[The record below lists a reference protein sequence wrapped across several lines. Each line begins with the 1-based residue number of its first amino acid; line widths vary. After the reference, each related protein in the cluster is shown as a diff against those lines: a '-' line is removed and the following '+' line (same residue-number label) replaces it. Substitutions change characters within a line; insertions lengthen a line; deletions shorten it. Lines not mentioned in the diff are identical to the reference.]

1 MRRTQRD
8 RLARKRELERY
19 AGLKRLTAEEVLNY
33 PGGLRKVAG
42 WCAEVERLHFARSS
56 YEIIELADGP
66 YAFCA
71 GCAAMI
77 RAQLAELHSKGKLP
91 SA

>member
-1 MRRTQRD
+1 MRRTERE

-19 AGLKRLTAEEVLNY
+19 AGLKKLTAEEVRNF
-33 PGGLRKVAG
+33 PGRFRRVAG
-42 WCAEVERLHFARSS
+42 WCTEVERLHFDRSS
-56 YEIIELADGP
+56 YEIIELDDGP

-71 GCAAMI
+71 ECARMI
-77 RAQLAELHSKGKLP
+77 RAQLAELHAKGKLP